1 MALHLSRFA
10 TSPSR
15 NNRQNRQLQHCS
27 PTQKSQKM
35 IVKVGES
42 FLQSIIQVVG
52 LTSLQ
57 KMRKRMSW
65 SKKKKLRKLAIESLE
80 SRRVMATLPY
90 GAETDDTGEFLL
102 GRVAVTPV
110 FLESD
115 GTIDASTENWTQ
127 AQINQVLS
135 NIQTGLN
142 WWTQLLATKSSVHT
156 LEWVIDTTFTS
167 TLTPTPYEPIAR
179 NSNAYTMWVS
189 KFLSDVGFSAST
201 NLETNVRAFNNAQRA
216 KLDTDWSF
224 TIFVVNSQNDGDG
237 SFAPGGAFSRA
248 FAFAGG
254 LFEVVPST
262 RPASTY
268 AHETGHMFWARDE
281 YIGGGNYTQRR
292 GYYNSQNTNAIDLNP
307 TQNFQQELSIMS
319 AGSTLQTAYDTLV
332 TADATLAQLGWR
344 DSDQDGIFDL
354 LDVPLLLEGT
364 GRLDVATNSYRF
376 VGRSAVQT
384 LPNRNSSGTQN
395 DITINKVGRIEYR
408 IEEGP
413 WTTLSTPNQY
423 TVNLDLNI
431 PLGRFNSGRIEIRAI
446 DPRTGI
452 TSNVFQGELG
462 ATPDTT
468 TKPGIQGFVWA
479 DSDRN
484 NLWGTDELGLAGAS
498 VTVVDNSNRP
508 VVFQTIVEPDNFLS
522 GIFNNTVNGVR
533 IDAIGDDTSGT
544 IGIFEDS
551 GAPTGVKIFKPF
563 AFSAGNYVDAFRGN
577 SQQLRARFDN
587 PNSFVSIDAK
597 AVADNT
603 DVRIDA
609 YAADGTL
616 LKRVEK
622 KGLINGEKVTL
633 EIGTD
638 TAQIASVIVRGFDN
652 SYIKLDNFR
661 FGPKNT
667 AVTASD
673 GSYFLPYLP
682 AGTYNL
688 FVQPGAPGYT
698 NTNPSSGIQNVVL
711 ASNQVLSHVDFGLKR
726 EASPWQNQRLNED
739 VDNNSA
745 VDPLDVLMLINEINR
760 AGSRA
765 LDGSGQSSPPYF
777 DVNGDRSIGPI
788 DVLQIINYINRSSS
802 GGGEGETTPSK
813 LQTASQSLSPFPSF
827 VQDRKAAEPTTR
839 IVSSSDSIGL
849 VPNGPDR
856 CGCPACT
863 SFAPSGE
870 SSPAIVDIVL
880 ANKSKRQI
888 ATAIQFDASKNPF
901 ESLSK
906 YLDSWDV

>member
-1 MALHLSRFA
+1 
-10 TSPSR
+10 
-15 NNRQNRQLQHCS
+15 
-27 PTQKSQKM
+27 
-35 IVKVGES
+35 
-42 FLQSIIQVVG
+42 
-52 LTSLQ
+52 
-57 KMRKRMSW
+57 MSW
-65 SKKKKLRKLAIESLE
+65 GKKRKLRKLAIESLE

-90 GAETDDTGEFLL
+90 GAETDDTAEFLL

-115 GTIDASTENWTQ
+115 GSLDANTENWTS
-127 AQINQVLS
+127 AQVNQVLS

-142 WWTQLLATKSSVHT
+142 WWTQLLATKSAMHS
-156 LEWVIDTTFTS
+156 LEWVIDTTYTS
-167 TLTPTPYEPIAR
+167 TLTPTPYEPISR
-179 NSNAYTMWVS
+179 NSNAYSMWVS
-189 KFLSDVGFSAST
+189 EFLSDVGFSESN
-201 NLETNVRAFNNAQRA
+201 NLETNIRAFNNAQRA

-237 SFAPGGAFSRA
+237 SFAPGGSFSRA

-292 GYYNSQNTNAIDLNP
+292 GYYNAQNTNAIDLNP

-332 TADATLAQLGWR
+332 TADATLAQIGWK

-364 GRLDVATNSYRF
+364 GRWNVETNTYRF

-395 DITINKVGRIEYR
+395 DITLNKIGRIEYR

-413 WTTLSTPNQY
+413 WTTLSIPNQY
-423 TVNLDLNI
+423 LVDLDLNI

-452 TSNVFQGELG
+452 TSNVFGGEIG
-462 ATPDTT
+462 AAPDTT
-468 TKPGIQGFVWA
+468 TKPGIQGFAWT
-479 DSDRN
+479 DSNRN
-484 NLWGTDELGLAGAS
+484 NIWGADEVGLAGAS
-498 VTVVDNSNRP
+498 VTVVDNNNRP
-508 VVFQTIVEPDNFLS
+508 VVFQTVVEPDSFQS
-522 GIFNNTVNGVR
+522 GIFSNTVSGVR

-551 GAPTGVKIFKPF
+551 GASTGVKIFKPF

-587 PNSFVSIDAK
+587 PTTFVSIDAK

-603 DVRIDA
+603 DVRIEA

-622 KGLINGEKVTL
+622 KGLINGQKITL
-633 EIGTD
+633 EIGAD
-638 TAQIASVIVRGFDN
+638 TAQIASVVVRGFDN
-652 SYIKLDNFR
+652 SYIKLDNLR
-661 FGPKNT
+661 FGPKNS

-673 GSYFLPYLP
+673 GSYLLPYLP

-688 FVQPGAPGYT
+688 LVQPGSPGYT
-698 NTNPSSGIQNVVL
+698 NTNPSNGLQTVVL
-711 ASNQVLSHVDFGLKR
+711 ASNAVLSHIDFGLKR
-726 EASPWQNQRLNED
+726 ETSPWQNQQLNED
-739 VDNNSA
+739 VDNNGA
-745 VDPLDVLMLINEINR
+745 VDPLDVLILINEINR
-760 AGSRA
+760 AGSRT
-765 LDGSGQSSPPYF
+765 LDGTGLPSPPYF

-788 DVLQIINYINRSSS
+788 DVLQIINYINRSTS
-802 GGGEGETTPSK
+802 GGGEGETSPRF
-813 LQTASQSLSPFPSF
+813 LQPDSQSPTPFPSF
-827 VQDRKAAEPTTR
+827 VLDLKAAEPTTR

-849 VPNGPDR
+849 ISDGPER
-856 CGCPACT
+856 CGCPACI
-863 SFAPSGE
+863 SFTPSGE
-870 SSPAIVDIVL
+870 SSPAIVDIAL
-880 ANKSKRQI
+880 ASKPKKQI
-888 ATAIQFDASKNPF
+888 ASAKRYEPTSNPF
-901 ESLSK
+901 MSLGE